1 LITPKDPGRRILLR
15 QALATAALFAFR
27 SRAANEAGADDLLD
41 HAHALLM
48 GLHAHELA
56 PFLEEWP
63 AVSERRSPPPSS
75 VPVLRWLPEVRRS
88 APMFSAELVGA
99 VVEAASRL
107 AWRRSYSLA
116 TVGEAFYENY
126 GWTEFA
132 GLTGPV
138 SSKRL
143 ACGVLLLGPR
153 VTYPPHRHEAEEIY
167 VPLAGTA
174 KWRRGNES
182 WRELP
187 PGNVI
192 RHARHESHAM
202 QTGSEPLLA
211 LYLWRSRNLAQSSH
225 LDSPQA

>member
-1 LITPKDPGRRILLR
+1 LTTPNDPGRRILFR
-15 QALATAALFAFR
+15 QALATAALFTLR
-27 SRAANEAGADDLLD
+27 SRASNEAAGDDLLGQ
-41 HAHALLM
+41 AHALLT
-48 GLHAHELA
+48 GLHARELA
-56 PFLEEWP
+56 PFLGEWP
-63 AVSERRSPPPSS
+63 TVSERRSPPPSS
-75 VPVLRWLPEVRRS
+75 VPVLRWLPDVRQS

-99 VVEAASRL
+99 VVDAAPML

-143 ACGVLLLGPR
+143 ACGLLLLGPQ

-174 KWRRGNES
+174 KWRHSNDF
-182 WRELP
+182 WRERP

-192 RHARHESHAM
+192 HHARHESHAM
-202 QTGSEPLLA
+202 RTGPEPLLA
-211 LYLWRSRNLAQSSH
+211 LYLWRSQNLAQSSH
-225 LDSPQA
+225 LDLPQT